1 MNIRETIRVLFQQSS
16 SDTPVDLSCLTRSN
30 GCRHN
35 TFGEC
40 SLYIYI
46 WETCAQPQ
54 GCLLHLILQFLFLLL
69 LLHLLYLLI
78 LYLLVI
84 AVEAVLLLF
93 MSLFPYACT
102 IKRFFF
108 SFYSVNTSFFLI
120 SFVSSCLWMLLLLLF
135 SFLFAATNCPF
146 ANGSTLSKN
155 T

>member
-1 MNIRETIRVLFQQSS
+1 MKQSGCFFNKVVLTHQLTCHVLREATDADIIL
-16 SDTPVDLSCLTRSN
+16 LENAL
-30 GCRHN
+30 
-35 TFGEC
+35 
-40 SLYIYI
+40 SLYIYM

-54 GCLLHLILQFLFLLL
+54 GCLLHLILQFLLLLL
-69 LLHLLYLLI
+69 LLHLLYLLMF
-78 LYLLVI
+78 YLLVI

-93 MSLFPYACT
+93 VSLFPYTCT